1 MTNSNPTWEV
11 PASRSDGVSD
21 LHVILAD
28 ATLHSM
34 YETGYWLMVTPFGV
48 YWGQEGQQ
56 WRRLGKKALH
66 RCLDPFIQEEFT
78 ILFTYRSALSGK
90 TVKEVRKHILR
101 RASLWSDTIPN
112 LQKPS
117 RPSPH
122 APYYIK
128 AREVAP

>member
-21 LHVILAD
+21 LHVMLAD

-34 YETGYWLMVTPFGV
+34 YESGYWLLVTPFGV

-56 WRRLGKKALH
+56 WRRLGKRALH
-66 RCLDPFIQEEFT
+66 RCLNLFIQLEFT
-78 ILFTYRSALSGK
+78 ILFTYQNALNGK
-90 TVKEVRKHILR
+90 TIKEVRRHILR
-101 RASLWSDTIPN
+101 RGALWSDTIPN

-117 RPSPH
+117 RPSPN
-122 APYYIK
+122 APYRTK
-128 AREVAP
+128 TRGVAP